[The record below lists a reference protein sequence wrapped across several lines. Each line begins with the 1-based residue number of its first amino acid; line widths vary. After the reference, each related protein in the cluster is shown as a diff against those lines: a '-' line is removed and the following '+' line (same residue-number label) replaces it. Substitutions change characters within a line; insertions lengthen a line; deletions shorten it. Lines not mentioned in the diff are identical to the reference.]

1 MAGAQAP
8 NASTMR
14 PMSDPVRERWA
25 AGEVALNAWSTF
37 GGASAASVLA
47 ATGFDAVTVDLQHGM
62 FGLDAAI
69 ACLQA
74 VSATPAV
81 PLARCRSNDLAEIG
95 HLLDAGA
102 YGIICPSIDTPDD
115 AARFVAACRYPPR
128 GRRSYGPTRA
138 VLYGGPDYVA
148 GADDTVLA
156 IGMIES
162 ASALDH
168 LDGILA
174 VDGLDAVYVGPSD
187 LAVSNGWQ
195 APGVGPLDRELA
207 DALVHIVTRARAA
220 GVPTGI
226 FAQNLDH
233 AVQCAS
239 WGYRLIT
246 PGSDV
251 GLLRAAAAH
260 RIARLRRGA

>member
-1 MAGAQAP
+1 MRANRLQELLARDELALTGWVSTG
-8 NASTMR
+8 NAL
-14 PMSDPVRERWA
+14 
-25 AGEVALNAWSTF
+25 VAELLGHS
-37 GGASAASVLA
+37 GY
-47 ATGFDAVTVDLQHGM
+47 DAVTVDLQHGM

-156 IGMIES
+156 LGMVES

-168 LDGILA
+168 LDAILA

-187 LAVSNGWQ
+187 LAVSNGWEV
-195 APGVGPLDRELA
+195 PGGGPLDTELA
-207 DALVHIVTRARAA
+207 DALVHIVTRAGAA
-220 GVPTGI
+220 GVPAGI

-251 GLLRAAAAH
+251 GLLRAAATE
-260 RIARLRRGA
+260 RIAMLRRGSASANDDREV

>member
-1 MAGAQAP
+1 MLGH
-8 NASTMR
+8 S
-14 PMSDPVRERWA
+14 
-25 AGEVALNAWSTF
+25 GY
-37 GGASAASVLA
+37 
-47 ATGFDAVTVDLQHGM
+47 DAVTVDLQHGM
-62 FGLDAAI
+62 FGTETAI

-138 VLYGGPDYVA
+138 VLYGGADYVA
-148 GADDTVLA
+148 GADETVLA

-168 LDGILA
+168 LDAILA

-187 LAVSNGWQ
+187 LAVSNGWEV
-195 APGVGPLDRELA
+195 PGVGRSAASSPMRSC
-207 DALVHIVTRARAA
+207 TSSRGPGQRAFRPGSSLRTSITPCSAW
-220 GVPTGI
+220 
-226 FAQNLDH
+226 
-233 AVQCAS
+233 S
-239 WGYRLIT
+239 WGYKLIT

-251 GLLRAAAAH
+251 GLLRAAAAE
-260 RIARLRRGA
+260 RIATLRRRTASRQ

>member
-1 MAGAQAP
+1 MRANRLQELLARDELALTGWVSTG
-8 NASTMR
+8 NAL
-14 PMSDPVRERWA
+14 
-25 AGEVALNAWSTF
+25 VAELLGHS
-37 GGASAASVLA
+37 GY
-47 ATGFDAVTVDLQHGM
+47 DAVTVDLQHGM

-102 YGIICPSIDTPDD
+102 YGIICPSIDTPED

-156 IGMIES
+156 MGMVES

-168 LDGILA
+168 LDAILA

-187 LAVSNGWQ
+187 LAVSNGWEV
-195 APGVGPLDRELA
+195 PGGGPLDTELA
-207 DALVHIVTRARAA
+207 DALVHIVHAGWGSGRSGRDLRSEPRSRRAVRVV
-220 GVPTGI
+220 GLQV
-226 FAQNLDH
+226 DH
-233 AVQCAS
+233 AGQRRGPPARRS
-239 WGYRLIT
+239 HG
-246 PGSDV
+246 
-251 GLLRAAAAH
+251 AH
-260 RIARLRRGA
+260 RDAPAGERERQ

>member
-1 MAGAQAP
+1 VRANRLQELLARDELALTGWVSSG
-8 NASTMR
+8 NAY
-14 PMSDPVRERWA
+14 
-25 AGEVALNAWSTF
+25 VAEMLGHS
-37 GGASAASVLA
+37 GY
-47 ATGFDAVTVDLQHGM
+47 DAVTVDLQHGM
-62 FGLDAAI
+62 FGIEAAI

-102 YGIICPSIDTPDD
+102 YGVICPSIDTPED
-115 AARFVAACRYPPR
+115 AADFVAACRYPPR
-128 GRRSYGPTRA
+128 GRRSFGPARA
-138 VLYGGPDYVA
+138 VLYGGADYVA
-148 GADDTVLA
+148 GADETVLA

-162 ASALDH
+162 TSALEH
-168 LDGILA
+168 LDAILA

-187 LAVSNGWQ
+187 LAVSNGWEV
-195 APGVGPLDRELA
+195 PGGGPLGSELA
-207 DALVHIVTRARAA
+207 DALVHVVTRAGAA
-220 GVPTGI
+220 GVPAGI

-239 WGYRLIT
+239 WGYKLIT

-251 GLLRAAAAH
+251 GLLRAAAAE
-260 RIARLRRGA
+260 RITTLRRRTASGNDDREV

>member
-1 MAGAQAP
+1 MRANRLQELLKRDELALTAWVSTG
-8 NASTMR
+8 NAF
-14 PMSDPVRERWA
+14 
-25 AGEVALNAWSTF
+25 VAELLGHS
-37 GGASAASVLA
+37 GY
-47 ATGFDAVTVDLQHGM
+47 DAVTVDLQHGM

-156 IGMIES
+156 LGMIES
-162 ASALDH
+162 ASALEH
-168 LDGILA
+168 LDAILA

-187 LAVSNGWQ
+187 LAVSNGWEV
-195 APGVGPLDRELA
+195 PGVGPLDSELA
-207 DALVHIVTRARAA
+207 DALVHIVTRAGAA
-220 GVPTGI
+220 GVPAGI

-251 GLLRAAAAH
+251 GLLRAAAAE
-260 RIARLRRGA
+260 RIATLRRGSASGNDDREV